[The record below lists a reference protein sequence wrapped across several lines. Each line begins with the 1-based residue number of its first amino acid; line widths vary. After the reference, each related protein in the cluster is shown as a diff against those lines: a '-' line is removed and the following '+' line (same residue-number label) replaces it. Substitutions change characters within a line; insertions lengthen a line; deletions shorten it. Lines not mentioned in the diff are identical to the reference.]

1 MPKPL
6 SLKNADSSTKKDKSI
21 VLEAVHENGFNLM
34 FASPTLQDNK
44 EIAAVKENGQ
54 ALSYPIF

>member
-1 MPKPL
+1 MQIL
-6 SLKNADSSTKKDKSI
+6 LQKKDKSI

-54 ALSYPIF
+54 ALSYPIS